1 MARIIT
7 KVLKINER
15 EYTINI
21 GRNALGNEFIIKN
34 GNENDLWFHLEN
46 ESSPHLVL
54 ERNEYITTE
63 VIRKVGI
70 EIYKYKKS
78 KDNII
83 YTKITNVKCTKIP
96 GSVITKQTK
105 VLKYF

>member
-1 MARIIT
+1 MAKIIT
-7 KVLKINER
+7 KTLRINER
-15 EYTINI
+15 EYIINI
-21 GRNALGNEFIIKN
+21 GRNALGNEFIIKS
-34 GNENDLWFHLEN
+34 GNKCDLWFHLEN

-54 ERNEYITTE
+54 ENNDSITKE
-63 VIRKVGI
+63 VIRRVGM

-83 YTKITNVKCTKIP
+83 YTEISNVKCTNIP